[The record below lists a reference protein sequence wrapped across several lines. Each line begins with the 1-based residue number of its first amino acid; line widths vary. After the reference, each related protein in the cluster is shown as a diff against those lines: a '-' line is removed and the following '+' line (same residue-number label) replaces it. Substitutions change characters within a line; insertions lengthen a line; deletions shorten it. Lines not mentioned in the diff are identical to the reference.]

1 MDLRKVAVKELVVIG
16 KLLFMENEL
25 SMTNG
30 FRGVCHIHLDT
41 FFPRLKGGMSERER
55 ALFGSRTIPE
65 RVSLFHSRLPI
76 K

>member
-25 SMTNG
+25 SMING

-41 FFPRLKGGMSERER
+41 FFPRLKGGCLREREHFLAQEPYQNAYHCSIR
-55 ALFGSRTIPE
+55 GCQ
-65 RVSLFHSRLPI
+65 
-76 K
+76 